1 MPPFSWNQ
9 TYLIWFA
16 VKRGVQKISPFF
28 QKCTIFGPCQAC
40 LFFSISKRGYVSP
53 LDQYCSTTGTPHQ
66 LLSFF
71 VDWDFKTAIH
81 QFFQHCFFGPF
92 WSDTFFSSKMSEAP
106 VFFCCKLSEHFK
118 VVPKETHLLLSK
130 PKGGTAVCAQKEFH
144 EISAIQSK
152 KIATYAAVVMVIICD
167 HAM

>member
-1 MPPFSWNQ
+1 
-9 TYLIWFA
+9 
-16 VKRGVQKISPFF
+16 
-28 QKCTIFGPCQAC
+28 
-40 LFFSISKRGYVSP
+40 
-53 LDQYCSTTGTPHQ
+53 
-66 LLSFF
+66 
-71 VDWDFKTAIH
+71 
-81 QFFQHCFFGPF
+81 
-92 WSDTFFSSKMSEAP
+92 MSEAP
-106 VFFCCKLSEHFK
+106 FLLIFAVVSWTLQVFKKHLK